1 MNEILQTMYTEGK
14 LLLSIVQEGIGE
26 SLVAATKKAGAQGST
41 ILLADGVAENTI
53 LRLLGIG
60 DSKKEMVLTLI
71 PQELVDSVTEVLH
84 TFRRKKRLACGI
96 AMLIDVQQIL
106 HHNSND
112 SPFEPTPNQNP
123 RRESMDSPHTLV
135 TCIVNKGNAE
145 EVMEAARKAGATG
158 GTILAA
164 RGTGKE
170 EDQKFFGVQL
180 VPEKE
185 MLMILVGSGLT
196 GSVLEA
202 IREVPCLAQPGSG
215 IAFCIDVERFMTLG
229 GKLPP
234 IQ

>member
-1 MNEILQTMYTEGK
+1 MNNVLQSTYTEGK

-26 SLVAATKKAGAQGST
+26 SLVAATKAAGAQGST
-41 ILLADGVAENTI
+41 ILLGNGVADNAI

-60 DSKKEMVLTLI
+60 DSEKEIVLTLL
-71 PQELVDSVTEVLH
+71 PKELVDPVIAALKG
-84 TFRRKKRLACGI
+84 FRRKKRLACGI
-96 AMLIDVQQIL
+96 AILIDVQQIL
-106 HHNSND
+106 HHNNAT
-112 SPFEPTPNQNP
+112 SPFEPTKVNNP
-123 RRESMDSPHTLV
+123 RRKSMDSPHTLI
-135 TCIVNKGNAE
+135 TCIVNKGNAD
-145 EVMEAARKAGATG
+145 EVMDAARKAGATG

-170 EDQKFFGVQL
+170 EDQKFFGIQL

-196 GSVLEA
+196 GRVLEA

-229 GKLPP
+229 GKLP
-234 IQ
+234 IME

>member
-1 MNEILQTMYTEGK
+1 MNEVLQNTYTEGK

-26 SLVAATKKAGAQGST
+26 TLVAATKAAGAQGST
-41 ILLADGVAENTI
+41 ILLADGVAENAI

-60 DSKKEMVLTLI
+60 DSKKELVLTLL
-71 PQELVDSVTEVLH
+71 PQELVDQVIEALQK
-84 TFRRKKRLACGI
+84 FRRKKRLACGI

-106 HHNSND
+106 HHNNSA
-112 SPFEPTPNQNP
+112 SPFEPKKNQNP
-123 RRESMDSPHTLV
+123 RRESMDSPHTLI

-170 EDQKFFGVQL
+170 EDQKFFGVRL

-185 MLMILVGSGLT
+185 MLLVLVGSGLT

-202 IREVPCLAQPGSG
+202 IREVPCLAEPGSG

-234 IQ
+234 LQ